1 MKKPNIIFIF
11 TDQQRH
17 DTCGCYGQ
25 KLNVTPNLDKM
36 AKDGVLFKNTF
47 TCQPVCGP
55 ARSCIQ
61 TGKYAAETMCYRN
74 GVALPL
80 GEKTIAHYLS
90 EAGYEVGYIG
100 KWHLASTVMASK
112 EDIGENCNF
121 MIKPIP
127 EERRGGYKDFWLA
140 SDILEYT
147 SHAYEGH
154 LFNSDMNKVE
164 FNGYRV
170 DCLTDFA
177 LEYLDSSTS
186 EKPLFLFISYLEPH
200 QQNDEKRFV
209 GPDGSKERFENYELP
224 GDLKNT
230 KGDWRENYP
239 DYLGCCHSIDVNLK
253 RIQDKLDELHMTDN
267 TILIFTSDHGC
278 HFKTRN
284 KEYKRSCHE
293 SSIHIPLVIKGPG
306 FEGGREI
313 TELVSLIDLPPT
325 LLTMAGVNVPKDM
338 RGHPIQKLINGTI
351 YKWPK
356 EVFVQISESQVGR
369 AIRTEKWK
377 YSIKA
382 PNKDGLL
389 YARNE
394 IYMEDFLYDLE
405 NDLFE
410 RNNLVEDPKY
420 QDIRNKLAERLKRIM
435 VEAGED
441 IPVIIPKSS

>member
-25 KLNVTPNLDKM
+25 KLNITPNLDKM
-36 AKDGVLFKNTF
+36 AKNGVLFENAF

-80 GEKTIAHYLS
+80 DERTIAHYLS

-100 KWHLASTVMASK
+100 KWHLASTVMSSK
-112 EDIGENCNF
+112 EDIGKTCNF

-147 SHAYEGH
+147 SNAYEGH
-154 LFNSDMNKVE
+154 LFNSNMKKVE

-177 LEYLDSSTS
+177 LDYLNSRTK
-186 EKPLFLFISYLEPH
+186 EKPFFLFISYLEPH
-200 QQNDEKRFV
+200 QQNNEKRFI
-209 GPDGSKERFENYELP
+209 GPDGSKEKFQNYELP

-230 KGDWRENYP
+230 RGDWKKNYP
-239 DYLGCCHSIDVNLK
+239 DYLGCCHSIDNNLK
-253 RIQDKLDELHMTDN
+253 RIQDKLDELNMTDN

-293 SSIHIPLVIKGPG
+293 SSIHIPLVIKGPR
-306 FEGGREI
+306 FEGGRVI
-313 TELVSLIDLPPT
+313 KDLISLIDLAPS
-325 LLTMAGVNVPKDM
+325 LLTMAGVNIPNFMKG
-338 RGHPIQKLINGTI
+338 RPIQNLIEGTTDE
-351 YKWPK
+351 WPK
-356 EVFVQISESQVGR
+356 EVFLQISESQVGR
-369 AIRTEKWK
+369 AIRT
-377 YSIKA
+377 
-382 PNKDGLL
+382 
-389 YARNE
+389 
-394 IYMEDFLYDLE
+394 
-405 NDLFE
+405 
-410 RNNLVEDPKY
+410 
-420 QDIRNKLAERLKRIM
+420 
-435 VEAGED
+435 
-441 IPVIIPKSS
+441 